1 MTAHTEDG
9 NFCRELFVYFHSKRL
24 LQDKFV
30 ECLMNSELDLEVIQ
44 QSSDWWHF
52 KQKNIK
58 FSRKQVQP
66 LFSTIVN
73 DMSRL

>member
-1 MTAHTEDG
+1 MTAYTHDG
-9 NFCRELFVYFHSKRL
+9 NFCRELFVSFHSKRV
-24 LQDKFV
+24 LQNKFV
-30 ECLMNSELDLEVIQ
+30 EFLINSELDLEIIQ
-44 QSSDWWHF
+44 QSGDWWHF